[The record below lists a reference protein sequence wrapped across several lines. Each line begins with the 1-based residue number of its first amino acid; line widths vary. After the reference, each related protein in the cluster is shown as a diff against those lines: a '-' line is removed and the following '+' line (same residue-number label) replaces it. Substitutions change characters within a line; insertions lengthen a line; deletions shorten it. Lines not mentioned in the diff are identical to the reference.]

1 MQQLSNKTVWLVGAS
16 SGIGRSLACKL
27 AEAGNFIIATARS
40 EDKLNEL
47 VNLYPKNI
55 VALSA
60 NMNNVDNTQ
69 ALTSEFTRKL
79 RSITDVID
87 VLIMAQGIVEYEDD
101 LSLDIA
107 MYRRVFET
115 NFFSY
120 INTLSIAKPLLEAAE
135 QKAYIVGISS
145 LSMKTGFPRAEA
157 YGASKAA
164 IDYFL
169 HALYIDLPKRKFD
182 VSVVR
187 PGFVATPMTA
197 NNDFS
202 MPFLMS
208 ADTAAERIIK
218 GMEARKRIISFP
230 RRLVFILSVFST
242 LSILWYRYI
251 GPKLSRYQE

>member
-1 MQQLSNKTVWLVGAS
+1 MQELSNKTIWLVGAS
-16 SGIGRSLACKL
+16 SGIGWSLACKL
-27 AEAGNFIIATARS
+27 AAAGNFIIATARS
-40 EDKLNEL
+40 DDKLNDL
-47 VNLYPKNI
+47 VDLYPKNI
-55 VALSA
+55 VALST
-60 NMNNVDNTQ
+60 NVNNADNAQ
-69 ALTSEFTRKL
+69 ALTHQL

-87 VLIMAQGIVEYEDD
+87 VLIMAQGTVEYEDE

-120 INTLSIAKPLLEAAE
+120 VNTLSVAKPLLEAAE
-135 QKAYIVGISS
+135 QKAYVVGMSS
-145 LSMKTGFPRAEA
+145 LSMKIGFPRAEA

-169 HALYIDLPKRKFD
+169 HSLYIDLPKRKFD
-182 VSVVR
+182 VSIVR

-197 NNDFS
+197 DNDFS

-208 ADTAAERIIK
+208 ADAAAERIIK
-218 GMEARKRIISFP
+218 GMTARKRIISFP
-230 RRLVFILSVFST
+230 RRLVFILSIFSVFST
-242 LSILWYRYI
+242 LWYRYI